1 MKKLFALCFV
11 ALLGQSIKAH
21 SPTWTDGIACIIYSH
36 CSSCHNSNG
45 IAPFSLTTYDEVYAN
60 RFSIAASVQAK
71 SMPPFPPDMSKQRLA
86 HANVL
91 SQHEIDEIVDWVNN
105 FAPLGNVADMPTPP
119 VYPNGYELQNA
130 DVVLRMPNYT
140 VNTVNDLYRV
150 FVLPVGNTGTQYIS
164 EIEVVPGNRDI
175 VHHALVY
182 QDNSQVPVNLDAN
195 DPGPGYTAFGGT
207 NSQNSTLLW
216 GYTPG
221 QKVFKYAPG
230 FGVKLEPNTNILLQ
244 VHYPGGIS
252 NQVDSTSVRIKYASA
267 TPRELAVLPV
277 INHVT
282 TLTNGPLFIPANT
295 VKTMYAEFQVP
306 SDVTVTS
313 VMPHMHLIGTSI
325 KAYALTPTQD
335 TIHLIDIPQWDFHWQ
350 GFYQFPKP
358 LRIPAN
364 SVVHAEAVYDNTSN
378 NPYNPNNPPQNVSAG
393 EGTEDEM
400 MLIYFNVSNYFP
412 GDTNI
417 IVDTVSHLPHHPSCY
432 ALTGL
437 SETEKTGAML
447 RFYPN
452 PSSYEVRLAGLN
464 QDATVRLFD
473 QRGKTA
479 GIWSVSSEANLL
491 KVQNLSSGLY
501 YAQIRLKDGTVY
513 YQKLVLQ

>member
-1 MKKLFALCFV
+1 M
-11 ALLGQSIKAH
+11 
-21 SPTWTDGIACIIYSH
+21 
-36 CSSCHNSNG
+36 
-45 IAPFSLTTYDEVYAN
+45 
-60 RFSIAASVQAK
+60 
-71 SMPPFPPDMSKQRLA
+71 
-86 HANVL
+86 
-91 SQHEIDEIVDWVNN
+91 
-105 FAPLGNVADMPTPP
+105 
-119 VYPNGYELQNA
+119 
-130 DVVLRMPNYT
+130 
-140 VNTVNDLYRV
+140 
-150 FVLPVGNTGTQYIS
+150 
-164 EIEVVPGNRDI
+164 
-175 VHHALVY
+175 
-182 QDNSQVPVNLDAN
+182 
-195 DPGPGYTAFGGT
+195 
-207 NSQNSTLLW
+207 
-216 GYTPG
+216 
-221 QKVFKYAPG
+221 
-230 FGVKLEPNTNILLQ
+230 
-244 VHYPGGIS
+244 
-252 NQVDSTSVRIKYASA
+252 DSTSVRIKYASA